1 MLSDNEVKKKF
12 DILANKLRVG
22 LHNEVISET
31 TLLLKKREHQVFFN
45 ILSLAYQSIGEF
57 QKSADVMERALKKN
71 ANNPYFLNNMGVSH
85 FL

>member
-31 TLLLKKREHQVFFN
+31 TLLLKKKRTSSFF
-45 ILSLAYQSIGEF
+45 
-57 QKSADVMERALKKN
+57 
-71 ANNPYFLNNMGVSH
+71 
-85 FL
+85 